1 MIEGFNQDARRLG
14 LASYGLSEDQAWNWR
29 YGVYSQRNVQ
39 GLGNSIDDHLQ
50 LEFAGRLANTA
61 WYDEV
66 SGGRGYAH
74 WAVSGTHADSTD
86 RALANE
92 ARFRTRPEARSTNRW
107 LNTGRIEGADHYELL
122 GLEGVVNVGALQIV
136 SEYQHLWLSRDS
148 GFRDTQFNGGYIQA
162 SYFLTGEH
170 MPWDRKSG
178 TLGRVIPHQNFWI
191 VDRCDGCRDAG
202 WGALQVAAR
211 LSYADFSDRD
221 VLGGEG
227 DSLTL
232 GLNWLWNPNA
242 RMQFNYIAGR
252 VDNRDAGEGD
262 GIESANYH
270 IFGARFMVD
279 F

>member
-1 MIEGFNQDARRLG
+1 
-14 LASYGLSEDQAWNWR
+14 
-29 YGVYSQRNVQ
+29 
-39 GLGNSIDDHLQ
+39 
-50 LEFAGRLANTA
+50 
-61 WYDEV
+61 
-66 SGGRGYAH
+66 
-74 WAVSGTHADSTD
+74 
-86 RALANE
+86 
-92 ARFRTRPEARSTNRW
+92 
-107 LNTGRIEGADHYELL
+107 
-122 GLEGVVNVGALQIV
+122 
-136 SEYQHLWLSRDS
+136 
-148 GFRDTQFNGGYIQA
+148 
-162 SYFLTGEH
+162 